1 MTDFKHYVRK
11 QLTSRSFAVS
21 ILVIA
26 SIVII
31 IGCIFNTNVSPFR
44 AFGGAIWF
52 NHGSHYISDAEI
64 ADRVEKI
71 NAPAEAKIIDDISK
85 TTQSCDTVES
95 GFCEQSPNI
104 YTYKDIITPA
114 VTYQAGTPD
123 TKKVVGYCTLC
134 NDGTFSPSCAVGRGA
149 CSYHSG
155 VNAYN
160 VPEYSTIPGA
170 PEVPAQ
176 PAVYSYTPK
185 TYQDSL
191 SYIKPAVPALD
202 AVTNFA
208 N

>member
-1 MTDFKHYVRK
+1 MIDFKHNVRK
-11 QLTSRSFAVS
+11 RLTSRSFAIS

-26 SIVII
+26 SILII
-31 IGCIFNTNVSPFR
+31 IWGIFNINISPFR

-64 ADRVEKI
+64 SDRIEKI
-71 NAPAEAKIIDDISK
+71 NAPAEAKIVDDISK
-85 TTQSCDTVES
+85 ATQSCDAVES
-95 GFCEQSPNI
+95 GFCEQSPNT
-104 YTYKDIITPA
+104 YTDKAISKSA
-114 VTYQAGTPD
+114 VAYQPGIPD

-134 NDGTFSPSCAVGRGA
+134 NDGTFSPSCAEGSGA

-160 VPEYSTIPGA
+160 VAQYITIPGT

-176 PAVYSYTPK
+176 SAVYSYTSK

-191 SYIKPAVPALD
+191 IYIKPAVPTLD
-202 AVTNFA
+202 TVANFTN
-208 N
+208 